1 MTGERDGE
9 DRCKMTGAGLSD
21 VPPPSPARL
30 GGDDS
35 QPPRL
40 QRIRR
45 ARKVIRP
52 LQRQTQ
58 GLCFLFSGRAT
69 YLLIDVL
76 VEGQP
81 TRCVQDNI
89 QVTGV

>member
-1 MTGERDGE
+1 MTGEGDVG
-9 DRCKMTGAGLSD
+9 DRCKMTGAALSD
-21 VPPPSPARL
+21 VPRVSP
-30 GGDDS
+30 GGEDS
-35 QPPRL
+35 QPRLL

-52 LQRQTQ
+52 LQRQTL
-58 GLCFLFSGRAT
+58 GLCFPFWEAT

-76 VEGQP
+76 LEGQP
-81 TRCVQDNI
+81 TSCVQDNI